1 MVAHLPSVGRSPAP
15 AYHRRVRRNVSIW
28 RPAILFALVLVF
40 AVVLTVLWNV
50 VLVQDY
56 RALREAVGEGA
67 FHGVY
72 IALGSTLFV
81 AIIVLASILGV
92 QLLTSLRWSQRQ
104 SNFVASVGH
113 ELNGPLTSI
122 KLFAQTLQR
131 EGVADADRQRFV
143 TRILD
148 DADRLSRLIANILR
162 AAEVDNRG
170 AVVAVEPTEV
180 DFAAYLRDYVADAAL
195 VHAGRIE
202 LTLDVAN
209 EAWVEIDPVM
219 FRQVLDNLV
228 DNAIRYRGERPARLE
243 FRLGRR
249 AGEVELEAAD
259 EGIGIPPARLP
270 RIFDRFYRVGEGGAG
285 LGIGLS
291 VVRAI
296 VRSHGG
302 TIGARSPG
310 PGQGTVVWVRL
321 PVLARTEVA
330 S

>member
-1 MVAHLPSVGRSPAP
+1 M
-15 AYHRRVRRNVSIW
+15 RRNVSIW
-28 RPAILFALVLVF
+28 RPAILFALVLIF

-56 RALREAVGEGA
+56 RALRAAVGEA
-67 FHGVY
+67 EFHWFY
-72 IALGSTLFV
+72 IVLGSTLFV

-104 SNFVASVGH
+104 ANFVASVGH
-113 ELNGPLTSI
+113 ELNSPLTSI

-131 EGVADADRQRFV
+131 DGVADADRQRFI
-143 TRILD
+143 TRILA

-170 AVVAVEPTEV
+170 EVVAVEPTEV
-180 DFAAYLRDYVADAAL
+180 DLAAYLRDYVGDAAL
-195 VHAGRIE
+195 VHAGKLE
-202 LTLDVAN
+202 LALDVAN

-259 EGIGIPPARLP
+259 EGIGISPERLP

-302 TIGARSPG
+302 SVGARSAG
-310 PGQGTVVWVRL
+310 AEKGTVFWIRL
-321 PVLARTEVA
+321 PALARVEAV